1 MELAALD
8 SRLSR
13 AEQEAIS
20 SLPQRLQAAAH
31 RVFASNS
38 VEEIRLRVNKPVQL
52 ITSRDEIVLNAFDV
66 LSEREARQMLENIC
80 RHSVYAWENEL
91 CSGYLT
97 LPGGV
102 RVGISGKPLVDN
114 GRIIRFT
121 CVTGFN
127 IRIAREVI
135 GCSDGVI
142 KYLFEGGR
150 PVSTLIA
157 APPSGGK
164 TTLLRDIARRISQG
178 GCGARPMKVA
188 IADERNEIAGCM
200 NGIPSLDVGLRT
212 DVMDGVPKRLSIF
225 MMIRSMS
232 PDVIITDEI
241 GGSEDMLAVGEA
253 AKCGV
258 AVIASIH
265 AGSSEELRRKRWL
278 AEALRDGVFGKVLLL
293 HRYGSRLAVAPVEIK
308 QYV

>member
-1 MELAALD
+1 METAALNPCP
-8 SRLSR
+8 RT
-13 AEQEAIS
+13 AEREAVS
-20 SLPQRLQAAAH
+20 ALPQRMQKTVQGAFAA
-31 RVFASNS
+31 NS
-38 VEEIRLRVNKPVQL
+38 IEEIRLRVNRPVQL
-52 ITSRDEIVLNAFDV
+52 ITSRGELMLDSVGT
-66 LSEREARQMLENIC
+66 LSEQEARQMLENIC

-102 RVGISGKPLVDN
+102 RVGICGKPLVDD

-127 IRIAREVI
+127 IRIAREVT

-142 KYLFEGGR
+142 KYLYDGGNI
-150 PVSTLIA
+150 VSTLIA
-157 APPSGGK
+157 APPNGGK
-164 TTLLRDIARRISQG
+164 TTLLRDIARSLSRT
-178 GCGARPMKVA
+178 GCGVRPVKVA
-188 IADERNEIAGCM
+188 IADERNEIAGCI
-200 NGIPSLDVGLRT
+200 NGVPSLDVGLRT

-225 MMIRSMS
+225 MLIRSMS

-241 GGSEDMLAVGEA
+241 GGIEDMRAVAEA

-265 AGSSEELRRKRWL
+265 AGSSKELSRKRWL
-278 AEALRDGVFGKVLLL
+278 VDALDEGVFGRVLLL
-293 HRYGSRLAVAPVEIK
+293 HRQGSRLTVAPIDMGR
-308 QYV
+308 YV